1 MQILEV
7 ILPSGESLTRE
18 EILRA
23 FILLAEAE
31 ASFPMLSAKDE
42 HLACLLMMPD
52 VLEQKERDREDVS
65 EGES

>member
-1 MQILEV
+1 MKILEV

-31 ASFPMLSAKDE
+31 ASFPMLSTQDE
-42 HLACLLMMPD
+42 HLACLLMMPA
-52 VLEQKERDREDVS
+52 VLEQKERDRED
-65 EGES
+65 GEE